1 MNFETVI
8 GIEVH
13 VELKAN
19 SKMFSDAP
27 AGFGAEPNSNTNAT
41 DWGYPGVL
49 PRPNETGI
57 ELATKAALALNCEIN
72 QHTYFDRK
80 NYIYPDNP
88 KAYQITQDK
97 HPIGKNGHIEIEV
110 EGEKKTIRIERV
122 HLEEDAGKNIHGDAG
137 HSYVDLNRQ
146 GTPLLEIV
154 SEADIRSPEEA
165 YAFLET
171 LKQIIQ
177 FTGVSDVKMEE
188 GSMRA
193 DANISLRP
201 YGQEEFGVKTE
212 LKNLNSFNNVRR
224 GLIYEQG
231 RQERLLLSGGEA
243 LQETRRYNDTT
254 RESELMRVK
263 EGADDYRYFPEPD
276 ILPFEITDEKIEQLR
291 AELPEMPKERR
302 KRYVSELGIPEY
314 DAEVLTDTVELS
326 DFFDQTVEHGADAK
340 QASNWLMGEVS
351 AYLNSEQVGI
361 NETTLSPKA
370 LAEMISLIDDQ
381 TISSKIAKRVFT
393 ELTKAEV
400 EDVRALVEEKGWA
413 QLSDPKQL
421 LPIISEV
428 LDNNPQS
435 VEDFKGGKKQ
445 TQGYLIG
452 QIMKE
457 TRGQANPGVVN
468 KLLGQELG
476 KR

>member
-1 MNFETVI
+1 
-8 GIEVH
+8 
-13 VELKAN
+13 
-19 SKMFSDAP
+19 
-27 AGFGAEPNSNTNAT
+27 
-41 DWGYPGVL
+41 
-49 PRPNETGI
+49 
-57 ELATKAALALNCEIN
+57 
-72 QHTYFDRK
+72 
-80 NYIYPDNP
+80 
-88 KAYQITQDK
+88 
-97 HPIGKNGHIEIEV
+97 
-110 EGEKKTIRIERV
+110 
-122 HLEEDAGKNIHGDAG
+122 
-137 HSYVDLNRQ
+137 
-146 GTPLLEIV
+146 
-154 SEADIRSPEEA
+154 
-165 YAFLET
+165 
-171 LKQIIQ
+171 
-177 FTGVSDVKMEE
+177 
-188 GSMRA
+188 MRA

-243 LQETRRYNDTT
+243 LQETRRYNDAT
-254 RESELMRVK
+254 RQSELMRVK

-276 ILPFEITDEKIEQLR
+276 VLPFVISDEKIEQLR

-445 TQGYLIG
+445 AQGYLIG